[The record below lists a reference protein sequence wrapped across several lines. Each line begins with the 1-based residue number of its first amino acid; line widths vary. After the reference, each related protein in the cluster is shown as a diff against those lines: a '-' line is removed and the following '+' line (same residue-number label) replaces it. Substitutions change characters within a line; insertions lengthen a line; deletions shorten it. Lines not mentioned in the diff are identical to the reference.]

1 MRRVSPPART
11 GVLDGMAAR
20 GVAILVFFACA
31 GTLAY
36 IHRDDLFP
44 DAPPVAAQADDPFA
58 RCFAKRS
65 ADIAS
70 MQKEGAIKLA
80 QAALFRTRAEAMCR
94 DQARKAEGRR
104 DPSLPTVR

>member
-1 MRRVSPPART
+1 MSQPTQT
-11 GVLDGMAAR
+11 GVLDGVAAR

-31 GTLAY
+31 GALAY

-44 DAPPVAAQADDPFA
+44 EEAPVAARADDPFA
-58 RCFAKRS
+58 KCFAKRS

-70 MQKEGAIKLA
+70 MQKEGAIKPA

-94 DQARKAEGRR
+94 DQARKAQGRT
-104 DPSLPTVR
+104 PNALPNVR